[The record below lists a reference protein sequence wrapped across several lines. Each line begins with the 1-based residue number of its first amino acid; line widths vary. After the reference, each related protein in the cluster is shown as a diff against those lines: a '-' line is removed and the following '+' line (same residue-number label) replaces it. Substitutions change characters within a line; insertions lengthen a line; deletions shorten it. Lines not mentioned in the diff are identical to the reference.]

1 MEKWKTKIKALNVAL
16 LPGKV
21 VQVGMHHTS
30 KRNYG
35 VFDSW
40 LDVVLPLGQNAHK
53 TDMVIMS
60 SIFQSSW
67 STSQDS
73 PSGEP
78 STAFISGEP

>member
-35 VFDSW
+35 VFDS
-40 LDVVLPLGQNAHK
+40 
-53 TDMVIMS
+53 
-60 SIFQSSW
+60 
-67 STSQDS
+67 
-73 PSGEP
+73 
-78 STAFISGEP
+78 